1 MVVNELITTE
11 TKYIDNLNTILT
23 IFMPALEHVV
33 PARSLRLLIPAQLEQ
48 LVESHQEILTNL
60 QRHMNSDLDDY
71 SFVGDIFS
79 ELCSR
84 TNVSALPAR
93 WYML

>member
-33 PARSLRLLIPAQLEQ
+33 PARSLHLLIPAQLEQ

-60 QRHMNSDLDDY
+60 QRHMNSD
-71 SFVGDIFS
+71 
-79 ELCSR
+79 
-84 TNVSALPAR
+84 
-93 WYML
+93 

>member
-1 MVVNELITTE
+1 M
-11 TKYIDNLNTILT
+11 
-23 IFMPALEHVV
+23 
-33 PARSLRLLIPAQLEQ
+33 
-48 LVESHQEILTNL
+48 ESHQEILTNL

-84 TNVSALPAR
+84 TNVSNLLAR
-93 WYML
+93 WYMLYQVVLCQPGGMGGSGGCVTMFDLL